1 MSVATVTIYL
11 ISVVASVWRACAN
24 LSSGMTG
31 DFALVD
37 TMASAPAARG
47 IEPAALSRLEAFVN
61 THEIETGEDELDGP
75 EALRAWLAAHDLVDA
90 DVTIDDADVAR
101 ARSVRESIREL
112 LAANA
117 GHGADPAAVG
127 VLDAAADRAPLVVR
141 FTADGRAGLV
151 PATGGLDAA
160 FATLFADIAAAIVD
174 GSWARLKAC
183 RNDDCRW
190 AYYDGSK
197 NRSGRWCSMA
207 SCGNRMK
214 GRAYRRRAR
223 SEPAV

>member
-1 MSVATVTIYL
+1 
-11 ISVVASVWRACAN
+11 
-24 LSSGMTG
+24 MTG
-31 DFALVD
+31 DAPALN
-37 TMASAPAARG
+37 MATLAPAARG
-47 IEPAALSRLEAFVN
+47 VEPAALARIEAFVN
-61 THEIETGEDELDGP
+61 TLEVETGEDELDGSD
-75 EALRAWLAAHDLVDA
+75 ALGAWLVAHGLLAPGHEGA

-127 VLDAAADRAPLVVR
+127 VLGAAADRAPLVVR

-160 FATLFADIAAAIVD
+160 FAILFADIAAAIVD
-174 GSWARLKAC
+174 GSWSRLKAC

-223 SEPAV
+223 SEPAA

>member
-1 MSVATVTIYL
+1 
-11 ISVVASVWRACAN
+11 
-24 LSSGMTG
+24 MTG
-31 DFALVD
+31 DIPGNH
-37 TMASAPAARG
+37 TTASAPAARG
-47 IEPAALSRLEAFVN
+47 IEPAALARIEAFVN
-61 THEIETGEDELDGP
+61 TLEVETGEDELDGP
-75 EALRAWLAAHDLVDA
+75 EALGPWLVAHGLIEA
-90 DVTIDDADVAR
+90 GATIDDADLAR

-117 GHGADPAAVG
+117 GHDADPATVG

-141 FTADGRAGLV
+141 FTVDGRAGLV

-174 GSWARLKAC
+174 GSWSRLKAC
-183 RNDDCRW
+183 RNEDCRW

-197 NRSGRWCSMA
+197 NRSGRWCAMA
-207 SCGNRMK
+207 TCGNRMK